1 MATPWQSAR
10 TLCSLPWKMAVGLHA
25 VTAVADCTHPT
36 TLTQLETPIVQQ
48 LASPAA
54 SLACS
59 SFVARR
65 LLCVLAGRDVAP
77 PPGKKPAAQPEP
89 AAGSGEAGQAAAPAG
104 PRGGGALA
112 AKLGSSGGQ
121 GSDGSS
127 AASQGADYPAL
138 LEKLATTVL
147 GDDWS
152 GEEMQRL
159 STDSFAGPFLQALLR
174 ACTHNQ

>member
-1 MATPWQSAR
+1 MM
-10 TLCSLPWKMAVGLHA
+10 TLGFYLHA
-25 VTAVADCTHPT
+25 R
-36 TLTQLETPIVQQ
+36 L
-48 LASPAA
+48 LAF
-54 SLACS
+54 ACS

-77 PPGKKPAAQPEP
+77 PPGKKPAAQLEP
-89 AAGSGEAGQAAAPAG
+89 AAEAGQAAALSG

-112 AKLGSSGGQ
+112 AKLGSSSSGQ
-121 GSDGSS
+121 GGDGSS
-127 AASQGADYPAL
+127 GASQGVDYPAL